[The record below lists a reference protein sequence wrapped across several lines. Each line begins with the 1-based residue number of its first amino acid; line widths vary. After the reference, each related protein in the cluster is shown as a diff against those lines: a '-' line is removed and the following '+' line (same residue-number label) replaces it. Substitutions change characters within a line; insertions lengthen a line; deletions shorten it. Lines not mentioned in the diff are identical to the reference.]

1 MIGRGI
7 IRNPWMFSQI
17 KQHLKGETL
26 AFPTGQDVLK
36 YIEELFEM
44 TAPENYIE
52 LSQVQK
58 MKKYMNYFGLGVD
71 ADGRFLHS
79 IRRVR
84 TKLAFFN
91 ICREYLDHKEHM
103 PLEPF
108 TPKLNNRDIVAG
120 CHT

>member
-1 MIGRGI
+1 
-7 IRNPWMFSQI
+7 
-17 KQHLKGETL
+17 
-26 AFPTGQDVLK
+26 
-36 YIEELFEM
+36 M

-71 ADGRFLHS
+71 ADGRFLHR

-84 TKLAFFN
+84 TKLEFFN